1 MQIYLEEPQ
10 SWGVCEIVSMYI
22 SEQLQKMVENTD
34 AEGWISFKKP
44 ANLNSWWDVNL
55 YLTAF

>member
-10 SWGVCEIVSMYI
+10 SRGICETVSMYI

-34 AEGWISFKKP
+34 AEVDFLSKSLP
-44 ANLNSWWDVNL
+44 L
-55 YLTAF
+55 

>member
-44 ANLNSWWDVNL
+44 TNLTVGGTWI
-55 YLTAF
+55 YT